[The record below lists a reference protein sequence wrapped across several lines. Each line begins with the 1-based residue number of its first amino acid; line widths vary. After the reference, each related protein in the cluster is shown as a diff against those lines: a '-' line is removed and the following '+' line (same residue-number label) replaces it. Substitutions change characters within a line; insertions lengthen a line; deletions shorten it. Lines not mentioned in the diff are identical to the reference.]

1 MSRIVIVA
9 VLLGAATPALAQRA
23 APRDSATA
31 AEYQRALKALR
42 DTVSVV
48 AARSNEFRRDLRT
61 VGAGTVLARA
71 ETLTRACAG
80 TRDALNTAR
89 PELAGWPL
97 ADGGRPQRDSLLTA
111 MRQLAQRLEAECL
124 RGLGVDGP
132 GVRADTLRA
141 WGPYR
146 TSNLSQAMTA
156 YHAAAASLA
165 RRLGLDLSGR

>member
-9 VLLGAATPALAQRA
+9 VLLAAATPALAQRA
-23 APRDSATA
+23 PTPDSTA

-71 ETLTRACAG
+71 EALSRACAS
-80 TRDALNTAR
+80 TRDALNAAR
-89 PELAGWPL
+89 PEVAGWPL
-97 ADGGRPQRDSLLTA
+97 AHGGRPQRDSLLAA
-111 MRQLAQRLEAECL
+111 MRQLTQRLEAECL
-124 RGLGVDGP
+124 RGLSIDGP

-146 TSNLSQAMTA
+146 TSNVSQAMTA